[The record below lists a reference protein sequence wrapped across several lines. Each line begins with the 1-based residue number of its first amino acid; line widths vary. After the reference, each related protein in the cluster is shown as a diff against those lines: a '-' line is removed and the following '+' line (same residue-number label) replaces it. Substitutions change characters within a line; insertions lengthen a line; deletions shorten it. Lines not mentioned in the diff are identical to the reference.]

1 MIYRLSYRLRY
12 IDIDDID
19 MDVSYLNIDV
29 TYLSINMLL
38 EIVTTRCHFDIIFR
52 CLHLQIA

>member
-19 MDVSYLNIDV
+19 MDVSYLNIDI
-29 TYLSINMLL
+29 TYLSINRFL
-38 EIVTTRCHFDIIFR
+38 EIVTNYLLSF
-52 CLHLQIA
+52 